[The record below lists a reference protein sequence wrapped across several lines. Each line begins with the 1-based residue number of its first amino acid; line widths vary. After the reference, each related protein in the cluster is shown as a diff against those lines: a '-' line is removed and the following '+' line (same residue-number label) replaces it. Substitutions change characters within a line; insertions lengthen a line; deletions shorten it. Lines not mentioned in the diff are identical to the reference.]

1 MTVRKWGERDGSKT
15 SCHINQTKIIIDGID
30 LSEIISSIKFTHKGG
45 EAPVMEIE
53 IIHCEVSIRSPQ
65 VPRLPKIFENYY
77 RPID

>member
-1 MTVRKWGERDGSKT
+1 MDQKHHAIIESNG
-15 SCHINQTKIIIDGID
+15 INQTKIIIDGID